1 MRCFGRTD
9 GRTNGTLGNIYGY
22 FPHIFTGT
30 IARTFLEPENDNF
43 VEVVTEMRK
52 SLSWVADLPRH
63 GPGCRAEMEKLY
75 ENPGEKEEDE
85 DSEVSI

>member
-1 MRCFGRTD
+1 
-9 GRTNGTLGNIYGY
+9 
-22 FPHIFTGT
+22 
-30 IARTFLEPENDNF
+30 
-43 VEVVTEMRK
+43 MRK

-85 DSEVSI
+85 DSEVSIFKKMYCGKSSQVESIL

>member
-1 MRCFGRTD
+1 MAF
-9 GRTNGTLGNIYGY
+9 LG
-22 FPHIFTGT
+22 
-30 IARTFLEPENDNF
+30 FLSEPENDNF

-52 SLSWVADLPRH
+52 SLAWVAELPRH

-85 DSEVSI
+85 DSEVSIYIELVGVDLSPVLQVLGKTSY